1 MRVLASH
8 QCGPGATP
16 GTTDAIMWLEFVVG
30 SLPCFERVFSRYYGF
45 PLSLKT
51 NTSKFQFNL
60 ECTEKFQR
68 VLKNSDLRAPLVN
81 KLQTKY
87 NKLQ

>member
-1 MRVLASH
+1 MVRVLASQ

-16 GTTDAIMWLEFVVG
+16 GTTDAIMWIEFVVG

-51 NTSKFQFNL
+51 KHFQIPIQSGMHGKVSTS
-60 ECTEKFQR
+60 
-68 VLKNSDLRAPLVN
+68 S
-81 KLQTKY
+81 
-87 NKLQ
+87 